1 MTTSAAYDLKQ
12 IREEMGFSYGTM
24 AMVLGIKKATYQGYE
39 IGRRSVPK
47 QIMNEAEAALSR
59 NREFWRGLPDR
70 IDAALNGQ
78 PVPNDFFLS

>member
-1 MTTSAAYDLKQ
+1 MHSTLKQ

-24 AMVLGIKKATYQGYE
+24 ATVLGLKKATYQGYE
-39 IGRRSVPK
+39 IGRRAVPK
-47 QIMNEAEAALSR
+47 QIINEAEAALLR